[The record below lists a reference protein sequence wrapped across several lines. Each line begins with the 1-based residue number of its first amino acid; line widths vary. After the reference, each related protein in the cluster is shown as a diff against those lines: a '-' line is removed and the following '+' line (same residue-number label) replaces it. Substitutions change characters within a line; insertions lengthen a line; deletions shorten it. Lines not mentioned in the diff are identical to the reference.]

1 MIWSRKIKIW
11 WIVDMNKVLSSPSCV
26 TTNSQIPLQSW
37 QCVHSIS
44 NNTQCPC
51 DHASPISVS
60 DYCEGDGVGSD
71 RVTLHCPRPVGSDKY
86 LVFNQHQLPS
96 HRAHAH
102 KLLGCYIEPIR
113 VEIDSVTANN
123 K

>member
-26 TTNSQIPLQSW
+26 TTNSQIPLQRG

-51 DHASPISVS
+51 DHVSPISVS
-60 DYCEGDGVGSD
+60 AYCEGDGDGSD
-71 RVTLHCPRPVGSDKY
+71 RVTLHR
-86 LVFNQHQLPS
+86 L
-96 HRAHAH
+96 
-102 KLLGCYIEPIR
+102 IT
-113 VEIDSVTANN
+113 TAP
-123 K
+123 